1 MDYGVG
7 FGLGLGLGLG
17 MDSMYTD
24 YRNEH
29 GKITE
34 YTK

>member
-7 FGLGLGLGLG
+7 FGLGLGLGR
-17 MDSMYTD
+17 DSMYTD